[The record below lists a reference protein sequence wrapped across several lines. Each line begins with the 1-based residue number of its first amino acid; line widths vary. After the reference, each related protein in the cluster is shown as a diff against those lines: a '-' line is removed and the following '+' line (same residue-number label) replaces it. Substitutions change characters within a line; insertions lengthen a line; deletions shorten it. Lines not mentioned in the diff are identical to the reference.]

1 MKLAQNLGVKIIPQM
16 EMMTHVN
23 YIVDLHAPRYQEGL
37 PRPADKNVG
46 DIKNDEDISENE
58 RANDFAFYDD
68 NGEDGQVSHH
78 AKPKRYG

>member
-16 EMMTHVN
+16 EMMTHAN
-23 YIVDLHAPRYQEGL
+23 YIVDLNAPRYKETDPPPPGKK
-37 PRPADKNVG
+37 DG
-46 DIKNDEDISENE
+46 DIKNDEDISDDE

-68 NGEDGQVSHH
+68 NGAVGQVSHH